1 MVVEQAELQL
11 VLLALPRK
19 LQVAS
24 LLALPLELT
33 LALPHCVPLI
43 EAQALVLRVT
53 LALEEL
59 EGLRAALLVTLA
71 LKE

>member
-1 MVVEQAELQL
+1 M
-11 VLLALPRK
+11 
-19 LQVAS
+19 AS